1 MTRPLRII
9 NPKREIWQIKKKEEI
24 KITEQI
30 EKLQRIY
37 IKQNTRAWRKI
48 TKKKIKK
55 NNKRT
60 KRMVEKGRRKKND
73 GEATVTRRSRLLS
86 RHSARLSRECS
97 VIARDRAQ
105 DRYRAEPRASYQ
117 RRRCY
122 RCDRWTEV
130 TTCNNAT
137 WHEVRP
143 VSLSLSPPSLCLS
156 LSFTL
161 SLFLSFTRYFALPL
175 SFSPV
180 IDLVFILAC
189 VSIVKLRDR
198 AQLKNSTAK

>member
-1 MTRPLRII
+1 MTNKKRRG
-9 NPKREIWQIKKKEEI
+9 NKNNWANREIAKNIYKAKHAGVEKNNKE
-24 KITEQI
+24 
-30 EKLQRIY
+30 RD
-37 IKQNTRAWRKI
+37 
-48 TKKKIKK
+48 KK

-73 GEATVTRRSRLLS
+73 GEPTVTRRSRLLS

-130 TTCNNAT
+130 HATTRHDMKCA
-137 WHEVRP
+137 R
-143 VSLSLSPPSLCLS
+143 SLSLPPHSVS

-175 SFSPV
+175 SLFLRLS
-180 IDLVFILAC
+180 ISYLSSR
-189 VSIVKLRDR
+189 VSQSWNYAIAL
-198 AQLKNSTAK
+198 N

>member
-1 MTRPLRII
+1 MTNKKRRG
-9 NPKREIWQIKKKEEI
+9 NKNNWANREIAKN
-24 KITEQI
+24 
-30 EKLQRIY
+30 IY
-37 IKQNTRAWRKI
+37 KAKHAGVE
-48 TKKKIKK
+48 K

-97 VIARDRAQ
+97 IIARDRAQ

-130 TTCNNAT
+130 HATTRHDMKCA
-137 WHEVRP
+137 R
-143 VSLSLSPPSLCLS
+143 SLSLSLPPHSVS

-175 SFSPV
+175 SLFLRLS
-180 IDLVFILAC
+180 ISYLSSR
-189 VSIVKLRDR
+189 VSQSWNYAIAL
-198 AQLKNSTAK
+198 N